1 MTEAE
6 FDARIAEVMT
16 YLVQARRVLDAEAL
30 DDLTG
35 ELLVAIGNRVDDAM
49 EDRFRRRT
57 GNIIPFPGAGR
68 RDPARD

>member
-1 MTEAE
+1 MTEAD

-16 YLVQARRVLDAEAL
+16 YLVQARRVLDAGAL

-49 EDRFRRRT
+49 ADRFRRCT
-57 GNIIPFPGAGR
+57 GNVIPFPGADR
-68 RDPARD
+68 RDPAGD